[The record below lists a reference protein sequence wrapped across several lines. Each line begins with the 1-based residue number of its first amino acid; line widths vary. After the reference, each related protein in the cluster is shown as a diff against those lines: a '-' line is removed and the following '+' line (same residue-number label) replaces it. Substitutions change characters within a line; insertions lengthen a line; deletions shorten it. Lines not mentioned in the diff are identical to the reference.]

1 VDCLF
6 DTRVP
11 RNNQGVNART
21 TLTLA
26 VAAGFFGGVLSQ
38 HVAPAP
44 VLAQASTPATKEIRA
59 ERFVIVDERGVP
71 RGAFGMDS
79 KGEWPEIE
87 IRDEKGHIERVRWNG
102 VGLFGKGKAKVV
114 PPQ

>member
-1 VDCLF
+1 MN
-6 DTRVP
+6 T
-11 RNNQGVNART
+11 RT

-38 HVAPAP
+38 HIALTPVFAQTPPPA
-44 VLAQASTPATKEIRA
+44 AKEIRA
-59 ERFVIVDERGVP
+59 EKFVIVDEKGLP

-102 VGLFGKGKAKVV
+102 VGFLGKGKAKVV